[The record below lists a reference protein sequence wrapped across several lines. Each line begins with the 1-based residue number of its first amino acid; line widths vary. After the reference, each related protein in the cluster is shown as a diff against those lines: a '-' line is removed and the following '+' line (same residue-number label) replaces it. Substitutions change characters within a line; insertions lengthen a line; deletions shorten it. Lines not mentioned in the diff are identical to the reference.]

1 MTTGDATNETEVALG
16 TLPPRGLRHGL
27 GRALWCANLLLLAA
41 LALWIFFDPRFPA
54 AAQLVAAK
62 MHVLRGGPAA
72 VAGDRSAIGWRLPAL
87 WTAIAAAIITTLLLL
102 VTLFVGSSTHRRL
115 RSWLAFTM
123 LVAAWLMLLVSW
135 REFAWQGQRLRLRG
149 MVAEFEP
156 IAKSLRENWPTKD
169 GERAGLGS
177 YMAYPQGKP
186 RMLMMLVSESDP
198 QVSAIERSD
207 DGALGFELR
216 GEENGTWL
224 EWHPVGS
231 TPKTF
236 VGGLEAEYDFGRT
249 SPLGRGWYLV
259 RYR

>member
-1 MTTGDATNETEVALG
+1 MTHGDATNETEVALG
-16 TLPPRGLRHGL
+16 SAPQRGLRHGL
-27 GRALWCANLLLLAA
+27 GRALWIANLLLLAA
-41 LALWIFFDPRFPA
+41 VAIWIFFDPRFPA
-54 AAQLVAAK
+54 AAQWVAAK
-62 MHVLRGGPAA
+62 LHMLREGSVA
-72 VAGDRSAIGWRLPAL
+72 VADKGPETGWRLAAL
-87 WTAIAAAIITTLLLL
+87 WTAIAAAIATTLLLL
-102 VTLFVGSSTHRRL
+102 ATLFVGSSTHRRL
-115 RSWLAFTM
+115 RSWLAFTL
-123 LVAAWLMLLVSW
+123 LVAAWLTLLVSW
-135 REFAWQGQRLRLRG
+135 REFAWQGQRLRIRG
-149 MVAEFEP
+149 MIAEFEP

-169 GERAGLGS
+169 GERSGLGS

-186 RMLMMLVSESDP
+186 RMLMMLISETEP
-198 QVSAIERSD
+198 QVAAIERSD

-224 EWHPVGS
+224 EWHPAGS